1 MGKTAAIIGATG
13 MIGTY
18 LLPLLLEDDYFSTV
32 RVIVRRP
39 QQKNHPKMEVKLVNF
54 DDAESLKLALE
65 GTDIIFSCIGTTKKT
80 VKGDQQLY
88 RHIDVEI
95 PYKVARFAK
104 EAGCEKFLMVSSVG
118 ADEKS
123 NTFYLQLKGEAEEKV
138 RSVGFQAV
146 HVFRPSVLLGD
157 RKQKRTGER
166 IWQAIMTSLSV
177 VIPKKYRAVE
187 GKAVA
192 KSMLESAKQNST
204 GFFIHT
210 NEEILAIKN

>member
-13 MIGTY
+13 MIGTC

-39 QQKNHPKMEVKLVNF
+39 QQKNQPKMEVKLVNF

-65 GTDIIFSCIGTTKKT
+65 GTDIVFSCIGTTNKT

-88 RHIDVEI
+88 RQIDVEI

-104 EAGCEKFLMVSSVG
+104 GAGCEKFLMVSSVG
-118 ADEKS
+118 ADVKS
-123 NTFYLQLKGEAEEKV
+123 RTFYLRLKGEAEEQI
-138 RSVGFQAV
+138 RSVGFQSV
-146 HVFRPSVLLGD
+146 HVFRPSMLLGD

-166 IWQAIMTSLSV
+166 IWQITMKFFSAI
-177 VIPKKYRAVE
+177 IPKKYKAVE

-192 KSMLESAKQNST
+192 KAMLEAAKQNT
-204 GFFIHT
+204 IGFFIHT
-210 NEEILAIKN
+210 NEEILNTKL